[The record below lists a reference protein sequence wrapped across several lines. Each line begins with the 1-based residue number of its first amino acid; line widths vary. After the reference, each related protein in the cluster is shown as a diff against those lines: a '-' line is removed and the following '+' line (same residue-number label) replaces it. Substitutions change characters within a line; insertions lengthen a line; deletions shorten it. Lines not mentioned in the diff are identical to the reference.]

1 MKELKIKL
9 HELITSLPEDK
20 EELVSY
26 EELRKMGFIFS
37 EVSIKM
43 VETYTISYLNSWIQH
58 GRLDDFL
65 LFLKSLFVKNSVH
78 EGTFDGGFRVLN
90 NWILEINDLIKNQ
103 LLPEKIKNVSSSY
116 SEQLKATLKQFEPLE
131 KDLESMEQ
139 QFLLA
144 KTEKDKL
151 SNLLEEKEAKSSAL
165 NLEIEKLGETKE
177 SLEITTL
184 ELQNKQSEKE
194 QLQISLHS
202 LEKASL
208 ELPKIEKEVKE
219 LKAEVKK
226 LQHKIDTAEKEKA
239 TKTQEKSAS
248 ELRLGLLF
256 KHLEILSNSDAMLE
270 EVTEKLEK
278 RNEEIIKELKTDYEE
293 LEVHLHTD
301 ESIINHMGDESLK
314 TAIEKLKQNLK
325 QIDKQ
330 LKEKLKEDF
339 G

>member
-26 EELRKMGFIFS
+26 EELRKMGIIFS
-37 EVSIKM
+37 EISSKM

-78 EGTFDGGFRVLN
+78 DDTFDGGFKVLH
-90 NWILEINDLIKNQ
+90 NWILEINELIKNQ
-103 LLPEKIKNVSSSY
+103 LLPEKIKNVSTSY
-116 SEQLKATLKQFEPLE
+116 AEQLKSTVTQFEPLE
-131 KDLESMEQ
+131 KELEGMEQ

-144 KTEKDKL
+144 KTENDKL
-151 SNLLEEKEAKSSAL
+151 SNLLEEKEAKNSAL
-165 NLEIEKLGETKE
+165 HLEREKLGQTKK
-177 SLEITTL
+177 SLEITAV
-184 ELQNKQSEKE
+184 ELQKKQSEKE
-194 QLQISLHS
+194 QLKISLNS
-202 LEKASL
+202 LEKAAL
-208 ELPKIEKEVKE
+208 ELPKIEKKVKD
-219 LKAEVKK
+219 LKAEVEK
-226 LQHKIDTAEKEKA
+226 LQHKIDTKEKEKA
-239 TKTQEKSAS
+239 TKTLEKNTS

-256 KHLEILSNSDAMLE
+256 KHLEILSDSDAMLE
-270 EVTEKLEK
+270 EVTTKLEK

-314 TAIEKLKQNLK
+314 TAIEKLKKSLQL
-325 QIDKQ
+325 IDKQ